1 LTEAYTRL
9 RQVDAFGAARE
20 RIDDVLVHYGLHID
34 LTSRMAWQDFAEALA
49 ALSDRRAVDEA
60 LIRLATWEEQLRTPL
75 EGSNPAPEAM
85 AAAHAIREQDAER
98 YSKELDALR
107 EAHRRERRRR
117 RCTVLLDSVR
127 RAHPL
132 LADQLTEDPDDP
144 AWEKRLDS
152 LAEAWAW
159 ATASAFVKRLR
170 TPGRE
175 RQLEGELAECERRL
189 EALTGE
195 LAATWGRLHCLE
207 RMTQEQRSALQ
218 AYRNHMAS
226 YGKGKGRNAG
236 RYRAAAH
243 DAMRTAQG
251 AVPAWVMPISQV
263 AEMVSPKRDAF
274 DVVIV
279 DEASQAGMDALFLL
293 WLAPRVI
300 VVGDDKQCAPPV
312 SSMGRL
318 QAIQDRLLSHLP
330 DMPPMLRQLYTPA
343 TNLYGTRPRT
353 RNPTTSRKARH
364 DPALPSRRPG
374 RQHPGGTRF
383 CLFGQRRVQM
393 RMPARWSAAW

>member
-1 LTEAYTRL
+1 
-9 RQVDAFGAARE
+9 
-20 RIDDVLVHYGLHID
+20 
-34 LTSRMAWQDFAEALA
+34 
-49 ALSDRRAVDEA
+49 
-60 LIRLATWEEQLRTPL
+60 
-75 EGSNPAPEAM
+75 
-85 AAAHAIREQDAER
+85 
-98 YSKELDALR
+98 
-107 EAHRRERRRR
+107 
-117 RCTVLLDSVR
+117 
-127 RAHPL
+127 
-132 LADQLTEDPDDP
+132 
-144 AWEKRLDS
+144 
-152 LAEAWAW
+152 
-159 ATASAFVKRLR
+159 
-170 TPGRE
+170 
-175 RQLEGELAECERRL
+175 
-189 EALTGE
+189 
-195 LAATWGRLHCLE
+195 
-207 RMTQEQRSALQ
+207 
-218 AYRNHMAS
+218 MAS